1 MSENMPLSDVIKT
14 SLENIK
20 NVIDTSTVIGEP
32 ITVLEDTVIMPVSK
46 VSVGFA
52 SGGAEYNGKKDN
64 IRFVHCRAE
73 DYIVSSDET
82 LFYFFNPFSA
92 EIFRSVVNRILDSWQ
107 EFPRTVTLILYYPD
121 DDSIFYL
128 EQHTAFERFDEIA
141 ASEAIRTDRRERF
154 SLYRLEN

>member
-32 ITVLEDTVIMPVSK
+32 ITVLEDTVIIPVSK

-64 IRFVHCRAE
+64 QAKNPKFGGGGGTGLTVNPVAFLIVNKSGDVRMLNVDENSGYSGNEGYVGMVAALDEFINRAPDMLE
-73 DYIVSSDET
+73 KFKFMFGKKKNEKQDEE
-82 LFYFFNPFSA
+82 P
-92 EIFRSVVNRILDSWQ
+92 
-107 EFPRTVTLILYYPD
+107 
-121 DDSIFYL
+121 
-128 EQHTAFERFDEIA
+128 
-141 ASEAIRTDRRERF
+141 
-154 SLYRLEN
+154 ENEELKEE